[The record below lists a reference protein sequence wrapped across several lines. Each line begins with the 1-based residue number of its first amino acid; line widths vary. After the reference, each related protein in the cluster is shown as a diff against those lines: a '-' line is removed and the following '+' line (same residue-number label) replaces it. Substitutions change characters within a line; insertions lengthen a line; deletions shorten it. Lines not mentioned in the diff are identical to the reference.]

1 MLGLLCML
9 GGSLCFS
16 LMALV
21 AAELG
26 SGRATPHHK
35 FEPFEWLGAGSGFY
49 SYRVIDRI
57 GLDRRPGKLDR

>member
-1 MLGLLCML
+1 
-9 GGSLCFS
+9 
-16 LMALV
+16 MALV